1 MARSARTADT
11 PRKPDIYFVCGAGL
25 GSSLACQMEAEEVLR
40 QADLPASLHH
50 DGISALPGI
59 QADIIVSAENF
70 RPMIDKHGPDPSIT
84 LVFLHNV
91 VDKEEIRDR
100 LVPVVTA
107 FVTGLRDGH
116 RDQDARTSP
125 GSGPGAALPETSTS
139 ATSPSMTQEPQP

>member
-11 PRKPDIYFVCGAGL
+11 PRKPDIYFICGAGL

-40 QADLPASLHH
+40 QADLPANLHH
-50 DGISALPGI
+50 DGVSGLPGV

-70 RPMIDKHGPDPSIT
+70 RPVIEKHGPDPSIT

-107 FVTGLRDGH
+107 FVTTLRDGR
-116 RDQDARTSP
+116 RDQGAHRSP
-125 GSGPGAALPETSTS
+125 GTGPGTVLSEASTS
-139 ATSPSMTQEPQP
+139 ATPPSTTQEPRP